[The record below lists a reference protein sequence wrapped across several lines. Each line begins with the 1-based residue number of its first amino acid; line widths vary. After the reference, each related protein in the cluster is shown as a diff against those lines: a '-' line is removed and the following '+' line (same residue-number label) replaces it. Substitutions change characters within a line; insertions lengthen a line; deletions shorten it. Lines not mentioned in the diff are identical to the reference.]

1 MTTERRTEASVKTA
15 VESLEGLLNA
25 QSDKTL
31 SDLDRLEQSNRMA
44 IERISTMNQAAGGLA
59 TDSEFLKEN
68 NLEILKYVKQV
79 DVISDD
85 ILRLERFVKEMDE
98 WSRELAIKVK
108 RL

>member
-68 NLEILKYVKQV
+68 NLDILKYVKQV

>member
-1 MTTERRTEASVKTA
+1 MKTA

-68 NLEILKYVKQV
+68 NLDILKYVKQV